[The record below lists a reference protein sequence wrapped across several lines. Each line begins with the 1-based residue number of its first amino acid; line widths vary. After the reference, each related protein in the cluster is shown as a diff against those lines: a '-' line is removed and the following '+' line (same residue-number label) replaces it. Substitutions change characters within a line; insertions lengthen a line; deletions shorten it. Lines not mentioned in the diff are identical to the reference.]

1 MLFVTLNPAKI
12 VIFSEHFVFSRVSLM
27 LMESE
32 RAVYDCFRRNGEQY
46 DRARYV

>member
-32 RAVYDCFRRNGEQY
+32 RAVLCRFQAERS
-46 DRARYV
+46 AI